1 MEEVSVSVS
10 LSFVVTGQAEH
21 GRGQAQGVVAAV
33 DEIDLK
39 PNKRRDLA
47 LGTASSATCD
57 PHPPYTHS
65 MPLAAPI
72 RRFGRESEGEE
83 RVGEG
88 ETITCESHLF

>member
-1 MEEVSVSVS
+1 MEEVSVSLS

-57 PHPPYTHS
+57 PHPPYTPQH
-65 MPLAAPI
+65 AA
-72 RRFGRESEGEE
+72 RRSPPPSADSGENRREKREWVRE
-83 RVGEG
+83 R
-88 ETITCESHLF
+88 L

>member
-57 PHPPYTHS
+57 PHPPYTPQH
-65 MPLAAPI
+65 AARRPHPPI
-72 RRFGRESEGEE
+72 RERIGGRRESG
-83 RVGEG
+83 
-88 ETITCESHLF
+88 